1 MNEPVLTV
9 PRIATAA
16 RDPNARQSIEAD
28 AARVALL
35 VDLMETQLDHARALL
50 RALRNGLEAAR

>member
-1 MNEPVLTV
+1 MNEPALTV

-16 RDPNARQSIEAD
+16 RDPSTRQSIEAD

-50 RALRNGLEAAR
+50 RALRTGLEAAR